1 MERSRSR
8 QPLKICAPRAANF
21 LATRVI
27 VEFARHCRNLQSLQ
41 ISVELGYYYLMRVL
55 IAGRNAKILAQA
67 AGTFSNDLQIDT
79 AATKAACFGL
89 LRQTDYD
96 LIVAC
101 EMLGDGSGL
110 EVLSHVCVNTPNTL
124 RIFAARPATLDLLKG
139 ELGLFGLYRT
149 LPYPINFR
157 KLWAAINLARSTFV
171 DGQLAPAA
179 APASTAPARA
189 NSQGVPPQNAQLRGL
204 TARATAR
211 AAQASNALAARSGA
225 NLAQA
230 AAASPSRSAANS
242 MQASAAPSAR
252 PAANPG
258 RASNAPAASAVA
270 KATPAAPANANAG
283 QQASQQQLTSGT
295 RAAARYTAAHA
306 SSPPSAVTVTSARQA
321 PQPQGNVFN
330 ARPLAPIPQS
340 DAFKRA
346 LAKRNAARLE
356 ANSDFGPI
364 ALPTQARTH
373 PAGANNRGRQRRE
386 PGITHDSLVQLAKM
400 AATGR
405 SASSLRG
412 APTGNKRAALF
423 VGSGVFAAATAAVLT
438 FFMVNANNSVPRSKL
453 PRIASASRPIPNKI
467 FPWQPEAQ
475 QPQQPTRLPTV
486 IRSESSAP
494 SAADLEV
501 EAEAASETTDGE
513 PIPAPPPP
521 QPLRP
526 PPAQEPPSEE
536 SLAES
541 RLALAHLYSPDAPTP

>member
-8 QPLKICAPRAANF
+8 QPLKIFGSRVANF
-21 LATRVI
+21 LATGVI

-157 KLWAAINLARSTFV
+157 KLWAAINLARSTCV
-171 DGQLAPAA
+171 DGELAPAA
-179 APASTAPARA
+179 APAATAPAPA
-189 NSQGVPPQNAQLRGL
+189 NSQGVPQQNAQLRGL

-211 AAQASNALAARSGA
+211 AVQAPQR
-225 NLAQA
+225 
-230 AAASPSRSAANS
+230 
-242 MQASAAPSAR
+242 
-252 PAANPG
+252 
-258 RASNAPAASAVA
+258 
-270 KATPAAPANANAG
+270 
-283 QQASQQQLTSGT
+283 QLTSGM
-295 RAAARYTAAHA
+295 RAAARYAAAHA
-306 SSPPSAVTVTSARQA
+306 SPPPSAVTVNSARQA

-364 ALPTQARTH
+364 TLPTQARTH
-373 PAGANNRGRQRRE
+373 SAGANSRGRQRLE
-386 PGITHDSLVQLAKM
+386 PGMTHDSLVQLAKM

-412 APTGNKRAALF
+412 APAGKKRAALF

-438 FFMVNANNSVPRSKL
+438 FFMVNANNSVPRSKSPL
-453 PRIASASRPIPNKI
+453 IASVTRPIPNKI

-486 IRSESSAP
+486 IRSESSVP

-536 SLAES
+536 SLAQ
-541 RLALAHLYSPDAPTP
+541 AQ